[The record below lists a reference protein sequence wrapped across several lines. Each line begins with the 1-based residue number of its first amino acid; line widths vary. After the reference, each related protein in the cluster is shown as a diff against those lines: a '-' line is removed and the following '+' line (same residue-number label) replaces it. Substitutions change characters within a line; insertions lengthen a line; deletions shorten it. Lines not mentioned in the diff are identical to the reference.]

1 MKLSFVEL
9 FMLVASLSLSFILSE
24 EFSKKRGRSPPMQFQ
39 ATSPS
44 KMPIE
49 KFMEIVS
56 PESQVKSRQFQLR
69 PRPRPLGFS
78 YTSAFLISAIPLV
91 IGKIKASFKSFSKI
105 IPGGGLG
112 LVYWLTYVSGIRTD
126 ITDIGSPNTNLTIK
140 LTNTNNPTI
149 SLTQSVTA
157 SAVNTNSDNDSL
169 TQANTVTVTNSNSGR
184 KRRAVGKD
192 FRKRRAITDY

>member
-24 EFSKKRGRSPPMQFQ
+24 EFSKRRGRSPPMQFQ

-56 PESQVKSRQFQLR
+56 PESQVESRQFQL
-69 PRPRPLGFS
+69 RPRPLGFS

-91 IGKIKASFKSFSKI
+91 IGKMKASFRRFSKI
-105 IPGGGLG
+105 ISGGGLG

>member
-24 EFSKKRGRSPPMQFQ
+24 EFSKRRGRSLPMHFQ

-56 PESQVKSRQFQLR
+56 PESQVESRQFQL
-69 PRPRPLGFS
+69 RPRPLGFS

-91 IGKIKASFKSFSKI
+91 IGKATSI
-105 IPGGGLG
+105 I
-112 LVYWLTYVSGIRTD
+112 
-126 ITDIGSPNTNLTIK
+126 
-140 LTNTNNPTI
+140 
-149 SLTQSVTA
+149 
-157 SAVNTNSDNDSL
+157 
-169 TQANTVTVTNSNSGR
+169 
-184 KRRAVGKD
+184 
-192 FRKRRAITDY
+192 